1 MTNFQFHEKKKTIFF
16 FREMNDLI
24 FCRCSLFIV
33 QGEAGTESHCLV
45 SDLFDVNVSSTV
57 EEMNKKTEIRI
68 PWGKKQINFFFDV
81 KNVCIKVYKFLFS
94 LIFFQVP
101 ALSDMLRHLEN
112 RSTLQIAMQMKDLI
126 L

>member
-1 MTNFQFHEKKKTIFF
+1 
-16 FREMNDLI
+16 MNDLI

-68 PWGKKQINFFFDV
+68 PWGKKQINFFFHV
-81 KNVCIKVYKFLFS
+81 KKCTCIFS
-94 LIFFQVP
+94 IQIFVFTNFFFQVP